1 MNLFQNPVFL
11 TILLGILFVGI
22 LALGIL
28 FFLYTK
34 NPKDDSKKEVGA
46 SRFTSLIDIDKANE
60 NKEPE
65 VYSPIT
71 FKELCDNFR
80 NYSASALGLYYSEQD
95 IRRFITGLA
104 TSHIMILQGMSGT
117 GKTSLAYAFGR
128 FTENDSS
135 IIPVQPM
142 WKERT
147 DLIGYYNE
155 FTKKFN
161 ETPFLES
168 LYKANYSK
176 DMFITIL
183 DEMNIARVE
192 YYFAE
197 FLSLLEIPDPES
209 RYIDVVSAALPGDPI
224 KLKEGQI
231 KLPDNMWFIGT
242 VNNDDSTFSISD
254 KVYDRAMIMNLDKR
268 ATPFDAQNPGS
279 MKISAE
285 DFLNLAK
292 ETGNNYQVR
301 EELTDLLTKL
311 DIYLQENF
319 YISFGNRI
327 NRQIKQYL
335 ACYIACGGEE
345 MEALDDILAK
355 KVFRKLGNGSAALV
369 KKEID
374 SLYDK
379 LDELFG
385 SGSMPECRH
394 AIARISQTA
403 R

>member
-1 MNLFQNPVFL
+1 
-11 TILLGILFVGI
+11 
-22 LALGIL
+22 
-28 FFLYTK
+28 
-34 NPKDDSKKEVGA
+34 
-46 SRFTSLIDIDKANE
+46 
-60 NKEPE
+60 
-65 VYSPIT
+65 
-71 FKELCDNFR
+71 
-80 NYSASALGLYYSEQD
+80 
-95 IRRFITGLA
+95 
-104 TSHIMILQGMSGT
+104 MSGT

-128 FTENDSS
+128 FTENDSA

-209 RYIDVVSAALPGDPI
+209 RYIDVVSARLPGDPI

-268 ATPFDAQNPGS
+268 AVPFDAQNPGS
-279 MKISAE
+279 KKISAE
-285 DFLNLAK
+285 DFLRLAK
-292 ETGNNYQVR
+292 ETTDSYQVR
-301 EELTDLLTKL
+301 DELTELLTKL
-311 DIYLQENF
+311 DLYLQDNF

-327 NRQIKQYL
+327 NRQIHQYL
-335 ACYIACGGEE
+335 ACYIACGGDE

-355 KVFRKLGNGSAALV
+355 KVFRKLGNGSQALV

-374 SLYDK
+374 NLFEM

-385 SGSMPECRH
+385 EGKMEECRS
-394 AIARISQTA
+394 AILRIAQTT